1 MSILDKRYDRL
12 CPDLELLCDEAV
24 LAQAWKKTDAYI
36 RRHNWYA
43 DTLELEQT
51 SLLLP
56 DQLQSWGALLK
67 AGDFSSVK
75 PLRLVP
81 APKNA
86 KWYFPKGEQ
95 SGWAFK
101 QSDDANNVETTE
113 PALRPLAHVSVREQ
127 TLATAVMMCLAD
139 AIETLQGNTDATAYA
154 DSANARQHVCSYGN
168 RLFCDWRIAH
178 DEVQQAKLRWGNAT
192 TYSQFFQDYERFLE
206 RPAEVCR
213 EVLPTLQ
220 GERLFVVKLDLA
232 KFYDCVEQ
240 AAVTPRLKSHY
251 ESYAKQFSVQYDP
264 AVSEPFWLVVQQILS
279 WAWAKQDPDKPLGLP
294 QGLVASGFFA
304 NAYMYD
310 FDQRAK
316 LAVREGVRIPVEF
329 NENSSGLTVRLL
341 DYCRYVDDMRLVVAV
356 PEDAANRL
364 PLETLIKSISKWA
377 NATLNLCFPE
387 APGKLKIK
395 EEKSEAV
402 AWEDFAVQGS
412 TSRFMRGVQGQIS
425 TAPDPATL
433 LQATGSLDHL
443 LWLADAL
450 EEEAD
455 VDANPLELARI
466 SLPQGDVRDDTV
478 KRFAANRL
486 RQVLRLR
493 RSMADPDLPA
503 EDGLSTNDVSE
514 LKALDHEMEA
524 IARKLV
530 ACWSRNPS
538 LVTVLRCG
546 LDLFPSTELL
556 RPVIEA
562 LKSKLS
568 VPPGTAERSVAEYVL
583 ADLFRAGAVETG
595 LHRPESY
602 PSTANIEAYRTEL
615 LQLALELVKDSSLPW
630 FLHQQAALFLAVMH
644 YPVTLNQSPELE
656 AYRALH
662 SALRYERPSSAN
674 NAEALTAGLLVMRI
688 TGQREKFAIW
698 LGDWLQNLKAAVA
711 KTLIDQV
718 AMIEPQ
724 VLKELLLMCGTANRA
739 GWVLHL
745 KHYVATTNNLDVSE
759 RLHDWPGGKRSLA
772 AIVAHPENPLVQE
785 NALLKLTEALLEYDA
800 NELNDDQLSLSRI
813 TLSCEN
819 WKAIQRPNV
828 KISLTF
834 SGKKSSQFNP
844 PWNVKPSWCSDEMA
858 WAYRLGRLLRSAI
871 IGESDF
877 TTRFFPVREEQ
888 LDRYRGLQ
896 SSWYKRRMGLAPLT
910 NGLGEEPTPVSPW
923 LNELVMRL
931 LQWPGLE
938 INREEISEF
947 SEIKQPADLLKLV
960 KRRLAV
966 QEAFYGKLSELPV
979 YLLPVDSHAQ
989 TNLRKFKVALVQTLM
1004 PKDTDICATDPLLW
1018 PPAYRARHRAHLAAM
1033 CRLLGQQ
1040 LVATRLASRK
1050 PDDPEGLYLDLI
1062 VFPELAV
1069 HPDDMWL
1076 LHRLSDSTKATI
1088 FAGQTFVEHAY
1099 LKKPINRAVWLLRQK
1114 NRAGRQLI
1122 RAYQGK
1128 QHGTSWEVDTGVV
1141 GHRPYQVIVQFK
1153 DLAGAKA
1160 NLTGAI
1166 CYDATDLRLAADMRD
1181 FSDGFVVTALNR
1193 DINTFDTMASALQFH
1208 MYQPVMLANTGQY
1221 GGSTAQAPYREHYER
1236 QIAHVHGHNQAAISL
1251 FDVDLQAF
1259 KHISDTH
1266 AGKKKKTPPAGYKGR
1281 PTL

>member
-12 CPDLELLCDEAV
+12 GPDLELLCDEAV

-56 DQLQSWGALLK
+56 AKLQSWGAQLK
-67 AGDFSSVK
+67 AGDFDSAT
-75 PLRLVP
+75 PLRLVL

-86 KWYFPKGEQ
+86 KWYFPKGEA
-95 SGWAFK
+95 SGWVFRKTVGA
-101 QSDDANNVETTE
+101 DGVEIIE
-113 PALRPLAHVSVREQ
+113 PDLRPLAHVPVREQ

-139 AIETLQGNTDATAYA
+139 AIETLQGNTDAATYT
-154 DSANARQHVCSYGN
+154 SAAIARQHVCSYGN
-168 RLFCDWRIAH
+168 RLFCDWRTTPG
-178 DEVQQAKLRWGNAT
+178 DVQQAKLRWGNAT

-213 EVLPTLQ
+213 ELLPTLQ
-220 GERLFVVKLDLA
+220 GERLFVVNLDLA

-240 AAVTPRLKSHY
+240 KTVTSRLRSHF
-251 ESYAKQFSVQYDP
+251 ERYAKQFSVVYDP
-264 AVSEPFWLVVQQILS
+264 AEAEPFWQVAEKVLR
-279 WAWAKQDPDKPLGLP
+279 WEWDEQDLDKPLGLP
-294 QGLVASGFFA
+294 QGLVASGFLA

-310 FDQRAK
+310 FDQVAMMT
-316 LAVREGVRIPVEF
+316 VRQGIRIPITS
-329 NENSSGLTVRLL
+329 NTPLSVRLL
-341 DYCRYVDDMRLVVAV
+341 DYCRYVDDIRLVIAV
-356 PEDAANRL
+356 PEEAANGL
-364 PLETLIKSISKWA
+364 PLEAFTKSISAWA
-377 NATLNLCFPE
+377 NLMLGHCFPE
-387 APGKLKIK
+387 TSGQLKIK

-402 AWEDFAVQGS
+402 AWEDCSVQGS
-412 TSRFMRGVQGQIS
+412 TSRFMRSVQGQIS
-425 TAPDPATL
+425 TAPDPASL

-450 EEEAD
+450 EEDAD

-503 EDGLSTNDVSE
+503 EDGVATTGVSE
-514 LKALDHEMEA
+514 LQALDHEMEA

-562 LKSKLS
+562 LKSKLK
-568 VPPGTAERSVAEYVL
+568 VPSGSAERSVAEYAL

-615 LQLALELVKDSSLPW
+615 LQLALELTEDASLPW
-630 FLHQQAALFLAVMH
+630 FLHQQAALYLAAMH
-644 YPVTLNQSPELE
+644 YPVMLNQRPELK

-662 SALRYERPSSAN
+662 SALRFERPSSGN
-674 NAEALTAGLLVMRI
+674 DAEALTAGLLVMRI

-698 LGDWLQNLKAAVA
+698 LGGWLQSLKAAAA

-724 VLKELLLMCGTANRA
+724 VLKELLLMWGATDRA
-739 GWVLHL
+739 SWILHL
-745 KHYVATTNNLDVSE
+745 KHYVASTNTLDVSE
-759 RLHDWPGGKRSLA
+759 RLHDWSNVKRSLA
-772 AIVAHPENPLVQE
+772 AIVAHPENPFVQE
-785 NALLKLTEALLEYDA
+785 NALLKLTKALLEQHA
-800 NELNDDQLSLSRI
+800 AELNDDRLSISRI
-813 TLSCEN
+813 LLSCDN
-819 WKAIQRPNV
+819 WAAIQRPGAE
-828 KISLTF
+828 ISLFF
-834 SGKKSSQFNP
+834 SAKKSSQFNP
-844 PWNVKPSWCSDEMA
+844 PWNVKPSWCSDDMA

-877 TTRFFPVREEQ
+877 TTRFFAVREEK

-938 INREEISEF
+938 INREEVSEF
-947 SEIKQPADLLKLV
+947 SEIKQPADLLRLV
-960 KRRLAV
+960 NQRLAV
-966 QEAFYGKLSELPV
+966 QKTFYGKLSELPV
-979 YLLPVDSHAQ
+979 YLLPVDSHPQ
-989 TNLRKFKVALVQTLM
+989 TTLRKFKVALVQTLM
-1004 PKDTDICATDPLLW
+1004 PKDTEVCEADPLLW
-1018 PPAYRARHRAHLAAM
+1018 PAAYRARHRAHLAAM

-1040 LVATRLASRK
+1040 LVATRFASRK

-1062 VFPELAV
+1062 VFPELSV

-1114 NRAGRQLI
+1114 NRAGRQLV
-1122 RAYQGK
+1122 RAFQGK
-1128 QHGTSWEVDTGVV
+1128 QHGTSWEVDKGIV
-1141 GHRPYQVIVQFK
+1141 GHRPYQVVVQFN
-1153 DLAGAKA
+1153 DVSGAKA

-1181 FSDGFVVTALNR
+1181 LSDGFVVTALNR
-1193 DINTFDTMASALQFH
+1193 DINTFDTMAGALQFH

-1221 GGSTAQAPYREHYER
+1221 GGSTAQAPYREHYDR

-1251 FDVDLQAF
+1251 FDIDLQAF
-1259 KHISDTH
+1259 KSLSSAH

-1281 PTL
+1281 PAF